1 MNKRPFSKSLHGKL
15 TLQTLIVGLVP
26 VVIVGLIA
34 YQSLSE
40 LTQTADER
48 LEQSRLELSRDVV
61 GVNLSAT
68 ASRVAQQ
75 IDVFMRERI
84 LDAVVWAKAPNVV
97 QAAKGAADEH
107 GKRGLATATINEVED
122 KFRTVK
128 SLDLFPVTNDYLKDQ
143 IALSPHFGEVFFTD
157 QNGFNVALTNPTSD
171 FVQRDE
177 GWWRQAWNDGL
188 HIGDV
193 EFDDSAGIWSVDVSV
208 RINDPET
215 GTRLGVMK
223 AVLGVSLIQE
233 VATTRAAEINGGKVT
248 VASRDGLLLA
258 ETASQHARERIMN
271 DQVNLRSS
279 GDAGIVSAFADRDK
293 GYVLGADRVLGFARL
308 DSGTYG
314 NLVPNFDGFD
324 WVVLVEQP
332 TSIAYAPIRGLS
344 VVQEGLES
352 SKQVIVVVLLA
363 AVIFVALIS
372 MALANVMSRK
382 ITVPLFK
389 LRELADRVSKGDTSK
404 TIEVKSDDEIKD
416 LAIAFERMRKS
427 ISIAMRKIRESRT
440 KSAA

>member
-48 LEQSRLELSRDVV
+48 LEQSRVELARDVV
-61 GVNLSAT
+61 GVNLSTT
-68 ASRVAQQ
+68 ANRIAQQ
-75 IDVFMRERI
+75 LDVFLRERI
-84 LDAVVWAKAPNVV
+84 LDAMVWAKAPNVV
-97 QAAKGAADEH
+97 QAAKGAAAEH
-107 GKRGLATATINEVED
+107 DKRGLGNATISDLED
-122 KFRTVK
+122 KFRAVK
-128 SLDLFPVTNDYLKDQ
+128 SLDLFPETNAFLKDQ

-157 QNGFNVALTNPTSD
+157 LNGFNVALTNPTSD

-188 HIGDV
+188 HIGEV
-193 EFDDSAGIWSVDVSV
+193 EFDESAGIWSVDVSV
-208 RINDPET
+208 RVADGQT
-215 GTRLGVMK
+215 GERLGVMK
-223 AVLGVSLIQE
+223 SVLGVSLIQE
-233 VATTRAAEINGGKVT
+233 VANTGAAEINGGKVT
-248 VASRDGLLLA
+248 VATREGLLLA
-258 ETASQHARERIMN
+258 ETASQHARGRIMN
-271 DQVNLRSS
+271 DQVNLRSA
-279 GDAGIVSAFADRDK
+279 GDADVASVFANQDK
-293 GYVLGADRVLGFARL
+293 GFVLGADRVLGFATL
-308 DSGTYG
+308 ASGSYG

-324 WVVLVEQP
+324 WIVLVEQP

-352 SKQVIVVVLLA
+352 SKQIIVVVLLA
-363 AVIFVALIS
+363 AVVFVALIS

-404 TIEVKSDDEIKD
+404 TIEIKTDDEIKD

>member
-40 LTQTADER
+40 LTETADER

-84 LDAVVWAKAPNVV
+84 LDAIVWARAPNVV
-97 QAAKGAADEH
+97 EAAKGAAAEH
-107 GKRGLATATINEVED
+107 SKRGLETATISEVED
-122 KFRTVK
+122 QFRSVK
-128 SLDLFPVTNDYLKDQ
+128 SLNLFPGTSAYLKDQ

-157 QNGFNVALTNPTSD
+157 QNGFNVAMTNPTSD

-177 GWWRQAWNDGL
+177 AWWRQAWNNGL
-188 HIGDV
+188 DIGDV

-208 RINDPET
+208 RIADPET

-223 AVLGVSLIQE
+223 SVLGVSLIQE
-233 VATTRAAEINGGKVT
+233 VATTGAAEINGGRVT
-248 VASRDGLLLA
+248 VANRDGLLLA
-258 ETASQHARERIMN
+258 ETSSQHSRERIMN
-271 DQVNLRSS
+271 DEFNLRSS
-279 GDAGIVSAFADRDK
+279 GDADIVSAFTSRDK
-293 GYVLGADRVLGFARL
+293 GYVLGAERVLGFARL
-308 DSGTYG
+308 DSGGYG
-314 NLVPNFDGFD
+314 NLVPNFEGFD
-324 WVVLVEQP
+324 WLVLVEQP

-352 SKQVIVVVLLA
+352 SKQVIVVVLLT
-363 AVIFVALIS
+363 AVFLVALIS